1 MSIIGTRVQRVED
14 PVLLTRGGT
23 YVDDVDCPGALVA
36 TFVRSVMPHATITG
50 IDTAVASAAPGVV
63 GVFTATDLGFELRS
77 PAMAPFNRDM
87 KRRWLASDT
96 VRYVGEPIAVVVS
109 HTREQG
115 ADAAEL
121 VEVSYEP
128 LPAVIGPFTSIRDK
142 QLLFPDAGTNVAFS
156 IPKTEG
162 TVPFG
167 QCDITVSLTFVNQRL
182 APCALEPRA
191 ALAVWE
197 AGRLTQWSSTQSAH
211 GTRDRLA
218 DALGLDKRDVR
229 VIAPDVGGGFGAKNG
244 AYTEDMVV
252 AHLARHLDQP
262 VRWTSTRSEDMLG
275 IAHGRGQIFEATIGG
290 SHDGRIQ
297 CYQLRVAQ
305 DSGAYPEIG
314 TMLPF
319 MTHLMTSGVYD
330 IEHVSYQA
338 DSVVTNTLPVG
349 AYRGAGRP
357 EAAAA
362 IERMVDVFAAEC
374 GIDPGEVRRRNF
386 LQPEAFP
393 LTTPTGA
400 KMDTGEYEKAL
411 DLALAAAG
419 YDELRAEQA
428 RRRANGDTKLLG
440 IGLSTYVEITNP
452 TQTGEWGSVE
462 IRPDG
467 SALLLTG
474 QSPHGQGHYTTFS
487 QLASELTG
495 IPIDRIEVRHGDTD
509 LIPRGAGTG
518 GSKAVQLGGT
528 AIWQATEQVV
538 EDARNL
544 AAQLLEANPDDIVLD
559 TATAQFS
566 VAGTPAISRS
576 WSDLGAHA
584 AASGTALTAEID
596 FQPAG
601 ATFPFGAHVSVVE
614 VDVET
619 GEVTIVRHIACD
631 DAGNLI
637 NPLLVDG
644 QVHGGLA
651 QGIAQALLE
660 EVRYDLQGNPLTTNF
675 MDYAIISAAEL
686 PSFERIEMQTP
697 TPLNPLGAKGVGE
710 SGTIGSTPA
719 VQNAVVDALAHLGV
733 RHIDLPVKP
742 ERVWE
747 ALRRSR

>member
-109 HTREQG
+109 QTREQG

-128 LPAVIGPFTSIRDK
+128 LPAVIGPFSSIRDK

-218 DALGLDKRDVR
+218 DALGLDKSDVR

-428 RRRANGDTKLLG
+428 RRRADGDTKLLG

-452 TQTGEWGSVE
+452 TQTGEWGSIE

>member
-14 PVLLTRGGT
+14 PALLTRGGI
-23 YVDDVDCPGALVA
+23 YVDDVDCPGARVA

-50 IDTAVASAAPGVV
+50 IDTAAASAAPGVV
-63 GVFTATDLGFELRS
+63 GVFTAADLGFELRS
-77 PAMAPFNRDM
+77 PVMALFNRDM

-96 VRYVGEPIAVVVS
+96 VRYVGEPVAVVVS

-121 VEVSYEP
+121 VEVSYDP

-162 TVPFG
+162 TVPFD

-197 AGRLTQWSSTQSAH
+197 DGRLTQWSSTQSAH

-218 DALGLDKRDVR
+218 DALGLDKSAVR

-244 AYTEDMVV
+244 AYTEDVV
-252 AHLARHLDQP
+252 IAHLARHLEQP
-262 VRWTSTRSEDMLG
+262 VRWASTRSEDMLG

-290 SHDGRIQ
+290 SHEGRIQ

-386 LQPEAFP
+386 LRPEAFP

-428 RRRANGDTKLLG
+428 RRRANGDTRLLG

-452 TQTGEWGSVE
+452 TQTGEWGSIE

-467 SALLLTG
+467 SVLLLTG

-559 TATAQFS
+559 TTTAQFS

-584 AASGTALTAEID
+584 SASGNALAAEID

-631 DAGNLI
+631 DAGTLI

>member
-14 PVLLTRGGT
+14 PVLLTTGGT
-23 YVDDVDCPGALVA
+23 YVDDIACPGALFA

-50 IDTAVASAAPGVV
+50 IDTTSAVGSPGVV

-77 PAMAPFNRDM
+77 PAMAPFNREM

-96 VRYVGEPIAVVVS
+96 VRYVGEPVAVVVS
-109 HTREQG
+109 DTRDAG

-121 VEVSYEP
+121 VEIGYEA
-128 LPAVIGPFTSIRDK
+128 LPVVIGPFTSIRDK
-142 QLLFPDAGTNVAFS
+142 QLLFPEAGTNVAFS
-156 IPKTEG
+156 IPKTEKS
-162 TVPFG
+162 VPFG
-167 QCDITVSLTFVNQRL
+167 QCDLTVSLTFVNQRL

-197 AGRLTQWSSTQSAH
+197 DGRLTQWSSTQNAH

-218 DALGLDKRDVR
+218 DALGLDKSAVR

-252 AHLARHLDQP
+252 AHLARHLGRP
-262 VRWTSTRSEDMLG
+262 VRWASTRSEDMLG
-275 IAHGRGQIFEATIGG
+275 IAHGRGQIFEATMGG

-374 GIDPGEVRRRNF
+374 GIDPAEVRRRNF
-386 LQPEAFP
+386 LPPEAFP
-393 LTTPTGA
+393 LATPTGA
-400 KMDTGEYEKAL
+400 KMDTGEYARAL
-411 DLALAAAG
+411 DLALTAAG
-419 YDELRAEQA
+419 YDELRVEQA
-428 RRRANGDTKLLG
+428 RRRATGDTKLLG
-440 IGLSTYVEITNP
+440 IGLATYVEITNP
-452 TQTGEWGSVE
+452 TQTGEWGSIE

-528 AIWQATEQVV
+528 AIWQATERVV
-538 EDARNL
+538 EDARHL

-559 TATAQFS
+559 TATSQFS
-566 VAGTPAISRS
+566 VAGTPAIHRS
-576 WSDLGAHA
+576 WADLA
-584 AASGTALTAEID
+584 AQAVASGTTLSAEID

-601 ATFPFGAHVSVVE
+601 ATFPFGAHVSVIE

-619 GEVTIVRHIACD
+619 GEVTVVRHIACD
-631 DAGNLI
+631 DAGTLV

-660 EVRYDLQGNPLTTNF
+660 EVRYDLAGNPLTTNF

-686 PSFERIEMQTP
+686 PSFERIELQTP

-719 VQNAVVDALAHLGV
+719 VQNAVVDALSHLGV

>member
-14 PVLLTRGGT
+14 PDLLTKGGT
-23 YVDDVDCPGALVA
+23 YVDDVACPGALIA
-36 TFVRSVMPHATITG
+36 TFVRSVMPHATITEV
-50 IDTAVASAAPGVV
+50 DCSAAEAAPGVV
-63 GVFTATDLGFELRS
+63 GVFTAADLGFELRS
-77 PAMAPFNRDM
+77 PAMAPFNQAM
-87 KRRWLASDT
+87 KRRWLAADT

-121 VEVSYEP
+121 VEVSYDP
-128 LPAVIGPFTSIRDK
+128 LPVVIGPFTSIRDK

-156 IPKTEG
+156 IPKSERD
-162 TVPFG
+162 VPFG

-197 AGRLTQWSSTQSAH
+197 DGRLTQWSSTQNAH

-218 DALGLDKRDVR
+218 DALGLDKAAVR

-262 VRWTSTRSEDMLG
+262 VRWASTRSEDMLG

-386 LQPEAFP
+386 LAPEAFP

-400 KMDTGEYEKAL
+400 KMDTGEYAKAL

-419 YDELRAEQA
+419 YDDLRAEQA
-428 RRRANGDTKLLG
+428 RRRAGGDTKLLG

-452 TQTGEWGSVE
+452 TQTGEWGRIE

-559 TATAQFS
+559 TATSQFS

-576 WSDLGAHA
+576 WADLAGHA
-584 AASGTALTAEID
+584 AASGTTLSAEID
-596 FQPAG
+596 FQPTG

-686 PSFERIEMQTP
+686 PSFERVEMQTP

-747 ALRRSR
+747 ALRRAR